1 MIAMDRRRLSYGAR
15 FAVTLVA
22 SLAFSSLAFADAAD
36 DLFDKGNAAYDT
48 GNYVVAMEHFNA
60 AWKLRKT
67 HDLAATMAQ
76 AELKLSRYAEA
87 CTHLKYALAHF
98 PLTGKPEMRKRMEEV
113 LTETKKKVATVRLKP
128 NVKEVTVRVDGSE
141 LEAEGADGEAF
152 LSPGAHAIEARASGY
167 ELLKTTYDAK
177 VGTSEDVPLT
187 LVAARAKPQR
197 SMVPAVIA
205 FGVGGAGLVAGAVA
219 GGIAA
224 ARTSELKKLCGDPI
238 ECPRSQQGALNDAKL
253 SAYVSTAGF
262 VLAGVGAVAGV
273 TLLLVPI
280 GGGTEPRAS
289 ILIGPGFTGVKGNF

>member
-1 MIAMDRRRLSYGAR
+1 MAMHRRRLPYGAR
-15 FAVTLVA
+15 CALAVA
-22 SLAFSSLAFADAAD
+22 ACLAFSSIASADAAD

-48 GNYVVAMEHFNA
+48 GNYAVAMEHFNA

-87 CTHLKYALAHF
+87 CTHLQYALAHF

-113 LTETKKKVATVRLKP
+113 LAESKKKVATVRLKP
-128 NVKEVTVRVDGSE
+128 NVKEAAVRVDGLEVEADAADSE
-141 LEAEGADGEAF
+141 TF
-152 LSPGAHAIEARASGY
+152 LSPGAHAIEARAGGY
-167 ELLKTTYDAK
+167 ELLKTTYEAK
-177 VGTSEDVPLT
+177 AGASEDVPLT
-187 LVAARAKPQR
+187 LVAAQVKPQR
-197 SMVPAVIA
+197 SVVPAAIA

-219 GGIAA
+219 GGIAV

-280 GGGTEPRAS
+280 GGASEPRAS
-289 ILIGPGFTGVKGNF
+289 ILIGPGFTGVKGTF